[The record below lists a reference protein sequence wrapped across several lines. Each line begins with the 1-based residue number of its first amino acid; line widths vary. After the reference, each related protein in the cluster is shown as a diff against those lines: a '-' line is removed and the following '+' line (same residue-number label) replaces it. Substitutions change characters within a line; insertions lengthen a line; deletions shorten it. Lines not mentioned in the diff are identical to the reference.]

1 MAAEPTGWR
10 RGGVRALV
18 LLILPLAWNS
28 VTYCDL
34 DALRCK
40 KETAS
45 GVLEVAGGEMS
56 GATGKRRDFV
66 REE

>member
-1 MAAEPTGWR
+1 
-10 RGGVRALV
+10 

-45 GVLEVAGGEMS
+45 GVVEVAGGEMS
-56 GATGKRRDFV
+56 GAIGKRRDFV
-66 REE
+66 CDE

>member
-1 MAAEPTGWR
+1 MAVEPTGWR
-10 RGGVRALV
+10 RGGGRVLV

-45 GVLEVAGGEMS
+45 GVVEVAGGEMS
-56 GATGKRRDFV
+56 GAIGKRRDFV
-66 REE
+66 CDE